1 MKIED
6 EKSFD
11 DLTEKDYKYGFVTDI
26 EADALPPGL
35 NEEII
40 KEISKRKN
48 EPSWLTEWR
57 LNAFNEWKKM
67 DSPEWAKVDFPE
79 IDYQSLIYYSA
90 PKQKIDAPKSLD
102 DVDPELLETY
112 EKLEFL

>member
-48 EPSWLTEWR
+48 EPSWLT
-57 LNAFNEWKKM
+57 
-67 DSPEWAKVDFPE
+67 
-79 IDYQSLIYYSA
+79 SA
-90 PKQKIDAPKSLD
+90 GGVRSYP
-102 DVDPELLETY
+102 
-112 EKLEFL
+112 

>member
-48 EPSWLTEWR
+48 EPEWLTEWR
-57 LNAFNEWKKM
+57 LKAFNDWKKM
-67 DSPEWAKVDFPE
+67 GLPNG
-79 IDYQSLIYYSA
+79 
-90 PKQKIDAPKSLD
+90 QK
-102 DVDPELLETY
+102 
-112 EKLEFL
+112 